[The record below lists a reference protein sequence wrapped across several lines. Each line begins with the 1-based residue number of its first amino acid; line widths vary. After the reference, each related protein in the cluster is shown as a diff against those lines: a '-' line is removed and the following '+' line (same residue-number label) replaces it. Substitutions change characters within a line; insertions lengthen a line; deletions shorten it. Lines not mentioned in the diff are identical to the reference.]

1 MWDLLNVRFV
11 EMYFLLRHPSISV
24 ERLYQNTESFQE
36 SSVSQKA
43 AHPLHNCPVVT
54 ITDGLNSNSSFDESP
69 PHSSCEKDP
78 RTPWMIPQKMK
89 RNDPRRGSCGSEGY
103 YTGDTSAVFS
113 CNTAITDVGHV
124 KEDWIIFQLYE
135 TMYWCILIQ
144 FPNYLCGS
152 YQCKEINS

>member
-1 MWDLLNVRFV
+1 
-11 EMYFLLRHPSISV
+11 V

-103 YTGDTSAVFS
+103 YTGDTSA
-113 CNTAITDVGHV
+113 
-124 KEDWIIFQLYE
+124 
-135 TMYWCILIQ
+135 ILI
-144 FPNYLCGS
+144 NY
-152 YQCKEINS
+152 YNINTREFHHLDEHF